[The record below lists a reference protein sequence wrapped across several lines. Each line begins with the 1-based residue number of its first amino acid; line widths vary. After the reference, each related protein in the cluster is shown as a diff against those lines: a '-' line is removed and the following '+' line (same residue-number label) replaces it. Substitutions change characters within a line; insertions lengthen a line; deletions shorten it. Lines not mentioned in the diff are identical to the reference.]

1 MSLSKAHFGSAHVT
15 DLLLDSKGNIIKFTN
30 PRLEIKE
37 VHGSGCNFSS
47 AVTAY
52 LAKGMSLQRHA
63 KWQTNTSML
72 PLEMQ

>member
-1 MSLSKAHFGSAHVT
+1 MSLSKADHFGSTHVT
-15 DLLLDSKGNIIKFTN
+15 DLLLDSKGNVIKFTN

-52 LAKGMSLQRHA
+52 LAKGMKLTEACKMANEYRPCSH
-63 KWQTNTSML
+63 
-72 PLEMQ
+72 